1 MKLCFYQR
9 LSISVVGV
17 FMLVIGLFLWWT
29 NHLQSNTQ
37 LHAQQLLHAD
47 LAQQLV
53 NNHPAFSN
61 ANNQPDRV
69 NQLLNDL
76 SSLMP
81 GFEFYLLDTRGQI
94 THRLDTNVPLERSLV
109 DLTPIQGFIS
119 NDKNAAIRGDDPLH
133 IDTDKVFSAAALV
146 SEQEMRGYLYIIIGG
161 RQYESVIGMLNHD
174 KSMQL
179 WALFVA
185 ISLVFLLGL
194 LLALFR
200 YFTAPLRLLS
210 KAMQTVTSADFTPEA
225 VQKGK
230 MSWQAQSGNEV
241 QKLGAAFNNT
251 LDHIHAQFEE
261 LQQLD
266 SMRRD
271 MLANLAHDLRTPL
284 AKLQGYMEML
294 ESSTATM
301 NDEQRSRYAAIC
313 RRSAQ
318 NLQQLINQMFEY
330 TYLETGQ
337 YHLEK
342 ESFPVAEL
350 VYDVVAK
357 FEEQAR
363 EKSLNIIIN
372 PAQFNYQVYTDMGKL
387 ERVLSNIIDNAIR
400 HTNSGGKIEIR
411 VIEKS
416 NNVRFEV
423 IDNGIGMSEA
433 DIPKIFD
440 PRYQAENTNEEDGTH
455 AGLGLPISKKLLT
468 LLDSD
473 IQVESRL
480 GQGSCFT
487 FDLAIAA

>member
-17 FMLVIGLFLWWT
+17 FMLVIGLFIWWT
-29 NHLQSNTQ
+29 NHLQTNTQ
-37 LHAQQLLHAD
+37 LHAQQLLHVD

-53 NNHPAFSN
+53 DNHPALSD
-61 ANNQPDRV
+61 ANNHVGQV
-69 NQLLNDL
+69 NQIMTDL
-76 SSLMP
+76 SRLMP
-81 GFEFYLLDTRGQI
+81 GFEFYLLNTEGEV
-94 THRLDTNVPLERSLV
+94 THRLDTSSPLERAFV

-119 NDKNAAIRGDDPLH
+119 NDKSAAIRGNDPLH
-133 IDTDKVFSAAALV
+133 ADSDKVFSAAALV
-146 SEQEMRGYLYIIIGG
+146 SGTDMKGYLYIIIGG
-161 RQYESVIGMLNHD
+161 RQYESVITMLNHD
-174 KSMQL
+174 KSTLL
-179 WALFVA
+179 WAYFVA
-185 ISLVFLLGL
+185 ISLVLLLGL
-194 LLALFR
+194 LLAIFR

-210 KAMQTVTSADFTPEA
+210 KAMEAVTSADFTPEA

-230 MSWQAQSGNEV
+230 MPWHSQSGNEV
-241 QKLGAAFNNT
+241 QKLGTAFNNT
-251 LDHIHAQFEE
+251 LDHIHAQFDE

-294 ESSTATM
+294 EDSTATV
-301 NDEQRSRYAAIC
+301 NDEQRARYAAIC
-313 RRSAQ
+313 RKSAQ

-342 ESFPVAEL
+342 EAFPVAEL

-357 FEEQAR
+357 FEEQAK
-363 EKSLNIIIN
+363 EKSLEIVIN

-400 HTNSGGKIEIR
+400 HTNRGGKIEVR
-411 VIEKS
+411 VSGKA

-423 IDNGIGMSEA
+423 IDNGIGMSES
-433 DIPKIFD
+433 DIPKIFN
-440 PRYQAENTNEEDGTH
+440 PRYQAENTNESDGTH

-480 GQGSCFT
+480 GKGSCFA

>member
-1 MKLCFYQR
+1 
-9 LSISVVGV
+9 
-17 FMLVIGLFLWWT
+17 MLVIGLFLWWT
-29 NHLQSNTQ
+29 NHLQVNTQ
-37 LHAQQLLHAD
+37 LHAQQLLHAK

-53 NNHPAFSN
+53 DNHPALSD
-61 ANNQPDRV
+61 AYNQAARV
-69 NQLLNDL
+69 NDIMADL
-76 SSLMP
+76 SGLMP
-81 GFEFYLLDTRGQI
+81 GFEFYLLDAEGQI
-94 THRLDTNVPLERSLV
+94 THRFNNDVPLERASVGLE
-109 DLTPIQGFIS
+109 PIQGFIDNGES
-119 NDKNAAIRGDDPLH
+119 AAILGDDPLH
-133 IDTDKVFSAAALV
+133 TDTGKVFSAAALV
-146 SEQEMRGYLYIIIGG
+146 SDKGMQGYLYVIIGG
-161 RQYESVIGMLNHD
+161 QQYESVITMLNHD
-174 KSMQL
+174 KSMQF
-179 WALFVA
+179 WAFFVA
-185 ISLVFLLGL
+185 TSLVLLLGL

-210 KAMQTVTSADFTPEA
+210 KAMQAVTSADFTPEA
-225 VQKGK
+225 VQNGK

-294 ESSTATM
+294 EDSTATV
-301 NDEQRSRYAAIC
+301 NDEQRARYAAIC

-330 TYLETGQ
+330 TYLEAGQ

-342 ESFPVAEL
+342 EAFPVAEL

-357 FEEQAR
+357 FEDKAR
-363 EKSLNIIIN
+363 EKSLNIIID
-372 PAQFNYQVYTDMGKL
+372 PAQFNYRVYTDMGKL

-400 HTNSGGKIEIR
+400 HTHTGGKIEIR

-423 IDNGIGMSEA
+423 MDNGIGMSES

-473 IQVESRL
+473 IQVKSRL

>member
-17 FMLVIGLFLWWT
+17 FMLVIGLFVWWT
-29 NHLQSNTQ
+29 DHLQTNTQ
-37 LHAQQLLHAD
+37 SHAQQLLHAD

-53 NNHPAFSN
+53 NNHPALVDAS
-61 ANNQPDRV
+61 NQPERV
-69 NQLLNDL
+69 NEIMVDL
-76 SSLMP
+76 SLLMP
-81 GFEFYLLDTRGQI
+81 GFEFYLLDADGQV
-94 THRLDTNVPLERSLV
+94 THRLYNKVPLERASI
-109 DLTPIQGFIS
+109 DLAPIQSFIN
-119 NDKNAAIRGDDPLH
+119 NDESAVIRGDDPLH
-133 IDTDKVFSAAALV
+133 IDTNKVFSAAALV
-146 SEQEMRGYLYIIIGG
+146 SDKGMQGYLYIIIGG
-161 RQYESVIGMLNHD
+161 KQYESVIAMLNHD
-174 KSMQL
+174 KSMQF
-179 WALFVA
+179 WAYFVA
-185 ISLVFLLGL
+185 LSLVLLLGL
-194 LLALFR
+194 LLAIFR
-200 YFTAPLRLLS
+200 YFTSPLRLLS
-210 KAMQTVTSADFTPEA
+210 KSMLAVTSADFTPEA
-225 VQKGK
+225 VKKGK
-230 MSWQAQSGNEV
+230 MVWQADSGNEV
-241 QKLGAAFNNT
+241 HKLGTAFNNT

-261 LQQLD
+261 LQELD
-266 SMRRD
+266 FMRRD

-294 ESSTATM
+294 EDSTATV
-301 NDEQRSRYAAIC
+301 NDEQRARYAAIC

-337 YHLEK
+337 YHIEK

-357 FEEQAR
+357 FQEQAA
-363 EKSLNIIIN
+363 EKSVDIIIT

-400 HTNSGGKIEIR
+400 HTNSGGKIEVR
-411 VIEKS
+411 VIKKS

-440 PRYQAENTNEEDGTH
+440 PRYQAENTNESDGTH

-473 IQVESRL
+473 IQVESQL
-480 GQGSCFT
+480 GQGTCFT
-487 FDLAIAA
+487 FDLAMAA

>member
-17 FMLVIGLFLWWT
+17 FMLVIGLFLWWS
-29 NHLQSNTQ
+29 NHLQMNTQ

-53 NNHPAFSN
+53 NNYPVLNEANKEPA
-61 ANNQPDRV
+61 RV
-69 NQLLNDL
+69 NEVMNDL
-76 SSLMP
+76 SRLMP
-81 GFEFYLLDTRGQI
+81 GFDFYLLDTTGEI
-94 THRLDTNVPLERSLV
+94 THRVENSAPLERNAV
-109 DLTPIQGFIS
+109 DLKPVQGFLN
-119 NDKNAAIRGDDPLH
+119 NDKSNAIRGDDPLH
-133 IDTDKVFSAAALV
+133 SETDKVFSTAALV
-146 SEQEMRGYLYIIIGG
+146 SSEGMQGYLYVIIGG
-161 RQYESVIGMLNHD
+161 KQYDSVVGMLND
-174 KSMQL
+174 NKSMQM

-185 ISLVFLLGL
+185 ISLLLLLGL

-200 YFTAPLRLLS
+200 YFTAPLRQLS
-210 KAMQTVTSADFTPEA
+210 KAMQAVTSADFTPEA
-225 VQKGK
+225 VRKGK
-230 MSWQAQSGNEV
+230 MTWEAQSGNEV
-241 QKLGAAFNNT
+241 QKLGVAFNNT

-294 ESSTATM
+294 EDSGARLS
-301 NDEQRSRYAAIC
+301 DEQCTRYAGVC

-342 ESFPVAEL
+342 EAFPVAEL
-350 VYDVVAK
+350 LYDVVAK
-357 FEEQAR
+357 FDEQAK
-363 EKSLNIIIN
+363 EKSVDISIH
-372 PAQFNYQVYTDMGKL
+372 PSQFSYQVYTDMGKL

-400 HTNSGGKIEIR
+400 HTNSNGKIE
-411 VIEKS
+411 VC
-416 NNVRFEV
+416 VREESGHLRFDV
-423 IDNGIGMSEA
+423 IDNGIGISEV
-433 DIPKIFD
+433 DIPRIFD
-440 PRYQAENTNEEDGTH
+440 PRFQAENTNVEDGTH

-473 IQVESRL
+473 IRVESQL
-480 GQGSCFT
+480 GKGTRFT